1 MDDLYCTCH
10 RLRKAMRR
18 TTRLY
23 DHALASAGLTV
34 TQFSLL
40 AALAKSP
47 DMTRPNLAALMD
59 MDASTLSR
67 ALGPLARRGLIV
79 GAQPRPR
86 GRAAASGLRLSARGT
101 RLFNE
106 AVPRWQVA
114 QRAVHVA
121 LGGPQTRDLHDLLDT
136 LPADS
141 GDAAEPGGRGS
152 AANKDLTVDT
162 A

>member
-1 MDDLYCTCH
+1 MGDLYCTCH

-18 TTRLY
+18 MTRMY
-23 DHALASAGLTV
+23 DHALAPVGMTV

-47 DMTRPNLAALMD
+47 DMTRPKLAALMD

-67 ALGPLARRGLIV
+67 ALGPLARRGLIE
-79 GAQPRPR
+79 GAQARPR

-101 RLFNE
+101 ELFNE
-106 AVPRWQVA
+106 AVPHWQAA
-114 QRAVHVA
+114 QRAVHDI
-121 LGGPQTRDLHDLLDT
+121 LGGSQTRHLHDLLDT

-141 GDAAEPGGRGS
+141 GDPAEPGGRGS
-152 AANKDLTVDT
+152 MID
-162 A
+162 